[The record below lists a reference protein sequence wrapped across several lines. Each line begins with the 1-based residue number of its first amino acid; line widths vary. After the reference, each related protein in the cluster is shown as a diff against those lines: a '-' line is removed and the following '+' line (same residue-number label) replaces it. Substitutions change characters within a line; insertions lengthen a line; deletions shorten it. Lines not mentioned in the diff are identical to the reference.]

1 MSRSILTHWSFN
13 FYRSCQADYRHTQ
26 YPSSARLFMAW
37 ISPASRPKFSYGNG
51 KIRLCLNPQPLN
63 KGLKQCHFPIS
74 MIEDILPDLTNAK
87 VFMMVDCKNGYSSQQ
102 GVIGW
107 GSKISQHQVWGLLRL
122 CRERI
127 KVKKSEN
134 FPQHR
139 WCTLVICSLLK
150 EFRQIPSKLKQ

>member
-1 MSRSILTHWSFN
+1 MSCSFLAHLLFN
-13 FYRSCQADYRHTQ
+13 FYPSCQADYRHTQ
-26 YPSSARLFMAW
+26 YHSAVRLFMAR
-37 ISPASRPKFSYGNG
+37 ISPASHPEFSYGNV

-63 KGLKQCHFPIS
+63 KGLKQCHFPIP

-87 VFMMVDCKNGYSSQQ
+87 VFMMVDWKNGYSSQQ
-102 GVIGW
+102 GVIGC
-107 GSKISQHQVWGLLRL
+107 GSKRSQHQVRGLLRL

-139 WCTLVICSLLK
+139 
-150 EFRQIPSKLKQ
+150 